1 MKQVVSV
8 AVLAAAVALTLS
20 ACGGNDKAPK
30 AAKADAAGAASDA
43 PGNVDAQQALTAK
56 LNDYI
61 DCYNGIDASVH
72 RGITSYTRWMD
83 DAQVGPTGKEDRG
96 YGPAEV
102 DDYKLKKCD
111 EAVARALAA
120 KPALPELDSAAK
132 DYLAQLHA
140 LAPLAAEAYSYYNRE
155 DFEDDGFARGKQMH
169 APLMAALQSFT
180 DSSERFSDALEK
192 QNDQAQREQLAAL
205 EKADGRTMEFYRLSM
220 MLEAKALV
228 DFMTEDDFDVAA
240 GAERVAAFNAIS
252 DEAHAKVKPE
262 TRSTEWSTFEMSAEQ
277 FRRESKE
284 RLARVRDKA
293 PYSKIEQGWL
303 DHPTLAP
310 SGSPLKLM
318 NAYNDLV
325 QRSNQL

>member
-1 MKQVVSV
+1 MKQVVSA

-30 AAKADAAGAASDA
+30 AAKGAAASAA
-43 PGNVDAQQALTAK
+43 PDKADPQQALTVK

-61 DCYNGIDASVH
+61 DCYNGIDSSVH
-72 RGITSYTRWMD
+72 HGINTYTGWMD
-83 DAQVGPTGKEDRG
+83 DADAGPTGKERRG

-102 DDYKLKKCD
+102 DDHQLKKCD
-111 EAVARALAA
+111 EAVTRALAA
-120 KPALPELDSAAK
+120 KPALPELDKAAK

-140 LAPLAAEAYSYYNRE
+140 LAPLAGEAYSYYNRD

-169 APLMAALQSFT
+169 AQLMAALNNFT
-180 DSSERFSDALEK
+180 ESSERFSDALEK

-228 DFMTEDDFDVAA
+228 DFMSEDDFDVAA
-240 GAERVAAFNAIS
+240 GAERVAAFNKIS

-262 TRSTEWSTFEMSAEQ
+262 TRPTEWSTFEMSAEQ

-284 RLARVRDKA
+284 RLARVRDKT

-325 QRSNQL
+325 RRSNQL